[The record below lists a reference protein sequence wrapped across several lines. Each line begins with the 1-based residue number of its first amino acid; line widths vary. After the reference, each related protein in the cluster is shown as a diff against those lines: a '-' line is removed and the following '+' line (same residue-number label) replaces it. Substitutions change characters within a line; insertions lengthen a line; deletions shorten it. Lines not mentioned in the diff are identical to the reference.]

1 MLRAG
6 GVAME
11 EKLELLRRVPLF
23 ADVAPE
29 GLEAIARLVDE
40 VDVPA
45 GQVLTQE
52 GRHEGYFFVIVSGTV
67 RIERGGRVINT
78 IGAGDFLGE
87 IALLDGGP
95 RTATATAE
103 TACQILSMTNHRF
116 HQLLE
121 SSPSVLTAV
130 LEALGQRLR
139 ALDAE
144 SVI

>member
-1 MLRAG
+1 MDQ
-6 GVAME
+6 
-11 EKLELLRRVPLF
+11 KIELLERVPLF
-23 ADVAPE
+23 AGVSDA
-29 GLEAIARLVDE
+29 GLAEIARIVDE

-45 GQVLTQE
+45 GTALTHE

-67 RIERGGRVINT
+67 RIERGGQTINT
-78 IGAGDFLGE
+78 IGPGDFLGE

-103 TACQILSMTNHRF
+103 SPCRLLSMTHDRF
-116 HQLLE
+116 ADLLDA
-121 SSPSVLTAV
+121 SDSVRGAV
-130 LEALGQRLR
+130 LEAVGQRLR